1 MKIDI
6 DKVKVILEIIEA
18 LFSIWLLYR
27 SGRIVLKKGNTEDSS
42 IFMDNDMVNVLC
54 YAVWFCTM
62 LWRSDIFS
70 WVLMYS
76 AAAYLLIYMIFIS
89 HSPKVCKI
97 ITSVIWIGAVIVLPV
112 LL

>member
-1 MKIDI
+1 MEADMEELKFIFGI
-6 DKVKVILEIIEA
+6 IQILI
-18 LFSIWLLYR
+18 SIWLLYR

-54 YAVWFCTM
+54 YTVWLCTM
-62 LWRSDIFS
+62 LWRIDIFS

-97 ITSVIWIGAVIVLPV
+97 ITSVIWVGAVIVLPV
-112 LL
+112 LH